1 METKIFKFILG
12 VLFIIFAFVVVT
24 GSFYTV
30 ESGEQVIIERFGE
43 KVNVIKDAG
52 IKFKIPLIDRI
63 IKIKTEE
70 LRTIQ
75 YGYRST
81 QQPTTKNTATYED
94 VDEEAII
101 LTKGSYLI
109 NVEAMIQ
116 YRIFDA
122 ADYLYNVE
130 DQRDTIKLA
139 FESVLRRNVQNKDL
153 DDALLN
159 KETISS
165 EVLPELAKK
174 VKSYGLGI
182 EIKSLKIQNITV
194 PSNVK
199 SAYDDVNNAINQKRE
214 LIDKANRYKNEK
226 LPNARA
232 DAYKLI
238 QDAEAYKAEKV
249 SQAKGDVEKFVQVY
263 EKYKVAKDI
272 TKTRLYL
279 ETMET
284 VLTKVKNK
292 YIIDSNDDSVIKYL
306 PLNPKSITPAKEGQ

>member
-1 METKIFKFILG
+1 MERKILKIVLG
-12 VLFIIFAFVVVT
+12 ALLIVLAFVAVT

-30 ESGEQVIIERFGE
+30 ESGDQVVIERFGE

-52 IKFKIPLIDRI
+52 FKFKIPLIDRI
-63 IKIKTEE
+63 IKVRTEE

-75 YGYRST
+75 YGYRASEK
-81 QQPTTKNTATYED
+81 PTTKKTASYED
-94 VDEEAII
+94 VTEEAII

-116 YRIFDA
+116 YRILDA

-130 DQRDTIKLA
+130 DQGDTIKLA

-165 EVLPELAKK
+165 EVLPELSKK
-174 VKSYGLGI
+174 IKSYGLGI

-194 PSNVK
+194 PNNVK

-214 LIDKANRYKNEK
+214 LLDKANRYKNEK

-232 DAYKLI
+232 EAYKLI
-238 QDAEAYKAEKV
+238 QDAEGYKAEKV
-249 SQAKGDVEKFVQVY
+249 SQAKGDVENFVQVY

-272 TKTRLYL
+272 TRTRLYL
-279 ETMET
+279 ETMEK
-284 VLTKVKNK
+284 VLTRVENK
-292 YIIDSNDDSVIKYL
+292 YIIDSNSDSIVKYL
-306 PLNPKSITPAKEGQ
+306 PINPNSIVPAKEGQ

>member
-1 METKIFKFILG
+1 MESKLLKFVLG
-12 VLFIIFAFVVVT
+12 VLFIVFAFIAVT

-30 ESGEQVIIERFGE
+30 ESGEQVVIERFGE
-43 KVNVIKDAG
+43 KVDVVRDAG
-52 IKFKIPLIDRI
+52 FKFKIPLIDRI
-63 IKIKTEE
+63 IKIQTEG

-75 YGYRST
+75 YGYRSSE
-81 QQPTTKNTATYED
+81 QPTTKKTAAYED
-94 VDEEAII
+94 VTEEAII

-116 YRIFDA
+116 YKILDA
-122 ADYLYNVE
+122 SDYLYNVE

-165 EVLPELAKK
+165 EVLPELSKK
-174 VKSYGLGI
+174 VNSYGLGI

-194 PSNVK
+194 PNNVK
-199 SAYDDVNNAINQKRE
+199 AAYDDVNNAINQKRE
-214 LIDKANRYKNEK
+214 LLDKANRYKNEK

-232 DAYKLI
+232 EAYKLI

-249 SQAKGDVEKFVQVY
+249 SQAKGDVENFIQVY
-263 EKYKVAKDI
+263 EKYKVAKSI

-279 ETMET
+279 ETMEK
-284 VLTKVKNK
+284 VLSKVENK
-292 YIIDSNDDSVIKYL
+292 YIIDSDNGNVVKYL
-306 PLNPKSITPAKEGQ
+306 PINPNSIAPAKEGQ